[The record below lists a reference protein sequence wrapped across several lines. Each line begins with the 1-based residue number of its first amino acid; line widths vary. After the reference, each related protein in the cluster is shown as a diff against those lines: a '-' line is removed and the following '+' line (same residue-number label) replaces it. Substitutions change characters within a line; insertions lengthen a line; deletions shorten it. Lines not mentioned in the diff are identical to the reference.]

1 MKNEFELKPFDKV
14 LVRDKNTKVWVTDI
28 FEKYEDSISEFC
40 YKCMTSL
47 WKQCIPYEGNE
58 HLLGTTESPQ
68 EECPKEET
76 EKKDE
81 VSNNY
86 GYPVEYFKR
95 NDIVLCRDD
104 EGKRWEI
111 DSFLYNVNSSSY
123 PFRCDNSIWR
133 ECIPYEGNEH
143 LLGTTDKPERYDS
156 NKNTLFGIKLKP
168 GYVLEFEYGKFGV
181 VFPIREIGFPRR
193 KKLAIIYNSG
203 AWVPFEFIEVT
214 KVIAIKGCAAGCSI
228 TSGEVLWKRAQKQ
241 SLTKAEI
248 AEKLGMNVQ
257 DFEIIDE
264 DNEENE

>member
-1 MKNEFELKPFDKV
+1 MKKEFELKPFDKV
-14 LVRDKNTKVWVTDI
+14 LVRDSYTDVWEIDLFENDKTDV
-28 FEKYEDSISEFC
+28 SEYG
-40 YKCMTSL
+40 YKCLCSSWL
-47 WKQCIPYEGNE
+47 ECVPFDGNE

-68 EECPKEET
+68 EECPKEER

-111 DSFLYNVNSSSY
+111 DSFLYNGNSASY
-123 PFRCDNSIWR
+123 PFRCNNSIYR

-228 TSGEVLWKRAQKQ
+228 TSGDVLWKRAQKQ

-248 AEKLGMNVQ
+248 AERFGMKAK

>member
-14 LVRDKNTKVWVTDI
+14 LVRDKNTKVWVIDI

-58 HLLGTTESPQ
+58 HLLGTT
-68 EECPKEET
+68 
-76 EKKDE
+76 
-81 VSNNY
+81 
-86 GYPVEYFKR
+86 
-95 NDIVLCRDD
+95 
-104 EGKRWEI
+104 
-111 DSFLYNVNSSSY
+111 
-123 PFRCDNSIWR
+123 
-133 ECIPYEGNEH
+133 
-143 LLGTTDKPERYDS
+143 DKPERYDS
-156 NKNTLFGIKLKP
+156 NKNTLFGINLKP

-193 KKLAIIYNSG
+193 EKLAIIYNSG

-214 KVIAIKGCAAGCSI
+214 KVIAIKGFAAGCSI
-228 TSGEVLWKRAQKQ
+228 TSGELLWKRAQKQ

-248 AEKLGMNVQ
+248 AEKYGMNVK

-264 DNEENE
+264 EKEEKE

>member
-1 MKNEFELKPFDKV
+1 MKKEFELKPFDKV
-14 LVRDKNTKVWVTDI
+14 LVRDSYTDVWEIDLFENDKTDV
-28 FEKYEDSISEFC
+28 SEYG
-40 YKCMTSL
+40 YKCLCSSWME
-47 WKQCIPYEGNE
+47 CVPFEGNE

-95 NDIVLCRDD
+95 KDIVLCRDD
-104 EGKRWEI
+104 EEKRWEI
-111 DSFLYNVNSSSY
+111 DSYLFNVNSSSY
-123 PFRCDNSIWR
+123 PFRCDNSVWR

-248 AEKLGMNVQ
+248 AEKYGMNVK

-264 DNEENE
+264 ESDEKE